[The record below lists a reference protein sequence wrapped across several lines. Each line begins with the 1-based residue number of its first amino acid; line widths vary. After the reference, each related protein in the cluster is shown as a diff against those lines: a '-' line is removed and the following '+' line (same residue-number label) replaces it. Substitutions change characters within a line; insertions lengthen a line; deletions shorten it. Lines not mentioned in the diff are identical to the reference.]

1 MYNVAIDTGPLLT
14 GHSFRGIG
22 VNTRELLFALEKIER
37 KDIKIEA
44 VDFSKTDLSKYDI
57 VHYQSFNPFFKT
69 LPGKKLGKKVVVT
82 IHDLIPL
89 IYKEHYPP
97 GIRGKINFWLQKS
110 RLLKY
115 VDLVITISETSKK
128 DIVRFLNYSSE
139 KIKVVH
145 LAPRDIFRPVNDL
158 KKLQKIKKKFN
169 LPDKFI
175 LYVGD
180 VNYNKNIST
189 LVKACKDLDITLI
202 IVGKHAL
209 QIDEGHSKK
218 PYLGG
223 PNDWIRF
230 LFNKPHPET
239 AHFKTLSHLFSQNK
253 KIVRLGYVED
263 EDLVSVYN
271 LASVYVQPSFYEGF
285 GLPVLEAMACG
296 TPVIASKINAHRE
309 IADNKALF
317 FNPKDVSDLKDKV
330 RLVIE
335 DKRLATKLSQKSL
348 DNVKKY
354 SWEKT
359 AKGVLEAYEEIL

>member
-37 KDIKIEA
+37 KDVKIEA
-44 VDFSKTDLSKYDI
+44 VDFSKTDLSRYDI

-69 LPGKKLGKKVVVT
+69 LPDKKLGKKVVVT

-89 IYKEHYPP
+89 IYPNHYPP

-128 DIVRFLNYSSE
+128 DIVRFLNYKPE

-158 KKLQKIKKKFN
+158 KKLQKVKKKFN

-189 LVKACKDLDITLI
+189 LIKACKDLDITLV

-239 AHFKTLSHLFSQNK
+239 AHFKTLSQLFLQNK
-253 KIVRLGYVED
+253 KVVRLGYVD
-263 EDLVSVYN
+263 DKDLVSVYN
-271 LASVYVQPSFYEGF
+271 LASVYVQPSLYEGF

-317 FNPKDVSDLKDKV
+317 FNPKDVLDLQDKI

-335 DKRLATKLSQKSL
+335 DKSLASELSQKSL
-348 DNVKKY
+348 GNVKKY

-359 AKGVLEAYEEIL
+359 AKGVLKAYEEIL